1 MITSSWCG
9 LLAALTPLIDA
20 ATDESAT
27 ENVLKAMQNYAALC
41 GALELHTPR
50 DAFITAICKASL
62 PPHYALSVLNM
73 GYQMAGIKSKLTKI
87 LKNCLLFIIIHIV
100 AHSRTSSQDLGNQ
113 YINSCGENDFRHQV
127 VAVGTPLPTSS
138 LPIGAQ
144 QGPVMLT
151 AKNLQCMRALL
162 HLAHCHGSIL
172 GTSWHIVLATLQ
184 HLVWILGLKPSTGGS
199 LQVCCFILL
208 PDFKRLTNIF
218 LGNCKTNN

>member
-1 MITSSWCG
+1 M
-9 LLAALTPLIDA
+9 PLFTI
-20 ATDESAT
+20 S
-27 ENVLKAMQNYAALC
+27 
-41 GALELHTPR
+41 
-50 DAFITAICKASL
+50 
-62 PPHYALSVLNM
+62 
-73 GYQMAGIKSKLTKI
+73 
-87 LKNCLLFIIIHIV
+87 
-100 AHSRTSSQDLGNQ
+100 AHSRANSQDMGHQ

-199 LQVCCFILL
+199 LQAIAKPTTDTNAGITTAVMADLPVLSQMLSQLFESSQYLDDVALHHLIDALCKLSQEAMELAYSNRVSANCISHIITHQLMSFFRPGTVSVCRC
-208 PDFKRLTNIF
+208 
-218 LGNCKTNN
+218 